1 MSREVVEAVNRTPQS
16 SLRDI
21 YYVLFR
27 HKWKMILFFLT
38 VTVTVFVR
46 TYRIPEVY
54 CSEAKLLVRLGRES
68 VTLDPTV
75 TTGPIIN
82 ISRSRESEVNL
93 ELEILKSRELSENVV
108 ESIGSDAFLRRPAR
122 KFSIKSSDDKVIR
135 KTTAEAPIE
144 VKKPLSSPERFNLV
158 KPSDDRDK
166 AVLQVMKNLE
176 IKSLIDSSIISISY
190 KAEDPKLAQNVI
202 AILINSYL
210 EKHIAIHQT
219 PGSHQFFLQQVTD
232 LRSKLALSENE
243 LRNLRDESGIS
254 SLEEQRQV
262 IFSRIAE
269 LEGRTGAAEAELAA
283 CKAKVQVL
291 QQMLSNIPEV
301 LVTQEISGFSDH
313 AVDLMRAKLYE
324 LQLKEHDLLSK
335 FAEGSQ
341 QVQMIRQEVA
351 EAQMLL
357 DKEIAK
363 TGRVEVSKGVNIAY
377 TQTQSALFTERAAL
391 SSYQAKVENLR
402 EQLATAKE
410 GLKALNDADLK
421 ITSLRREISLQQAN
435 YQRYSENMEQGRIDR
450 ALESEKISNISV
462 VQQATLPTLPV
473 AQRRSLKLALG
484 LLVGIFGAIGLV
496 FFFEYIDHSIRTP
509 EEIEEKLLLPT
520 LASIPRVRVNRI
532 HPTGRRREQT
542 KPVDKSVKSVP
553 TRWEIPVKIRG
564 HYSIFRE
571 ELLLKLNGHSKAPYA
586 LAIIGCRR
594 GEGVSTI
601 AANISAM
608 LAQGRGGRVL
618 LVDTNIRCPSAH
630 QIFQTRLEPGL
641 ANIPTADYDYGDI
654 IVSERFK
661 NLHILAAGSP
671 NGSPP
676 GILQPAQFA
685 KLIKSMKK
693 DYRHVVLDM
702 PAIGEA
708 CSSARLASLC
718 DGVVLVIEAERLRWE
733 VLLEAKAQLLKWNAN
748 MVGVVLNKRRYPIPE
763 WLYRML

>member
-1 MSREVVEAVNRTPQS
+1 MSQEVVEAANRTSQS
-16 SLRDI
+16 SLRDL

-46 TYRIPEVY
+46 TYRTPEVY
-54 CSEAKLLVRLGRES
+54 RSEAKLLVRLGRES
-68 VTLDPTV
+68 VMLDPTV
-75 TTGPIIN
+75 TTGQIIN
-82 ISRSRESEVNL
+82 VSRSRESEVNL

-108 ESIGSDAFLRRPAR
+108 DSIGSDAFLMRHAR
-122 KFSIKSSDDKVIR
+122 KLSINSPDDKVIG
-135 KTTAEAPIE
+135 KTTPEAPIE
-144 VKKPLSSPERFNLV
+144 VQKPLSSPERFNLV
-158 KPSDDRDK
+158 KPSDDRDR
-166 AVLQVMKNLE
+166 AVLEVMKNLE
-176 IKSLIDSSIISISY
+176 IKAQKDSSIISISY
-190 KAEDPKLAQNVI
+190 EAESPKLAQNVI
-202 AILINSYL
+202 ATLINSYL

-219 PGSHQFFLQQVTD
+219 PGSHEFFLQQVTD
-232 LRSKLALSENE
+232 LRSALALSENE
-243 LRNLRDESGIS
+243 LRNFRDKSGIS
-254 SLEEQRQV
+254 SLEEQRQF
-262 IFSRIAE
+262 ILSRIAE
-269 LEGRTGAAEAELAA
+269 LEGQTGAAEAELAA
-283 CKAKVQVL
+283 CEAKVQAL
-291 QQMLSNIPEV
+291 QKTLSNIPDV
-301 LVTQEISGFSDH
+301 LVTHETTGFSDH

-324 LQLKEHDLLSK
+324 LQLKEHDLFSK
-335 FAEGSQ
+335 FAEESQ

-351 EAQMLL
+351 EARMLL

-363 TGRVEVSKGVNIAY
+363 TGRIEVSKGVNTAY
-377 TQTQSALFTERAAL
+377 TQTQAALFAEQAAL
-391 SSYQAKVENLR
+391 SSLQAKVEKLR

-421 ITSLRREISLQQAN
+421 ITSLRREISIEEAN
-435 YQRYSENMEQGRIDR
+435 YRRYVENLEQGRIDR
-450 ALESEKISNISV
+450 ALESEKISNIGV
-462 VQQATLPTLPV
+462 VQPATLPTSPV
-473 AQRRSLKLALG
+473 PRRKVLNLALG
-484 LLVGIFGAIGLV
+484 LFVGFFGAIGLA

-509 EEIEEKLLLPT
+509 EEIEEKLLLPA

-542 KPVDKSVKSVP
+542 KPVDKSVKSMP
-553 TRWEIPVKIRG
+553 TRWKIPVKIRG

-641 ANIPTADYDYGDI
+641 ANIPTADHDYGDI
-654 IVSERFK
+654 IVSDRFK
-661 NLHILAAGSP
+661 NLHILAAGMP

-676 GILQPAQFA
+676 GILRPAQFA

-693 DYRHVVLDM
+693 DYRHVVFDM
-702 PAIGEA
+702 PAIRDVRSA
-708 CSSARLASLC
+708 ARLASLC
-718 DGVVLVIEAERLRWE
+718 DGVVLVIEAERLRRE
-733 VLLEAKAQLLKWNAN
+733 VLLEAKTQLLKWNAN
-748 MVGVVLNKRRYPIPE
+748 TLGVVLNKRRFPIPE